1 MRKAISMSEF
11 ARRMK
16 VSRPVI
22 SRGVADGRLKDS
34 VGVDSRGRPVIT
46 NVTLAR
52 REWKRNASAKPTNGT
67 QDQDVTLSEARRL
80 LTLERQKALE
90 IANAVK
96 LGELVSVVLVERDHF
111 EAMRTVRDSML
122 NIPDR
127 VAAEL
132 AAESSSTEVHARLDA
147 EIRQALASTAKRLA

>member
-1 MRKAISMSEF
+1 MSEF

-67 QDQDVTLSEARRL
+67 QDVTLSEARRL

-132 AAESSSTEVHARLDA
+132 AAESSSTKVHARLDA
-147 EIRQALASTAKRLA
+147 EIRQALDSTAKRLA